1 MVFWYLLSSLK
12 LARALSFTLS
22 LSLALSLCLSLSYTH
37 THTHTHTLKS
47 MHTKIFGAYFDKGLG
62 FLCLVYLTA
71 LVRFPGENE
80 LTGPERSTTI
90 SIWIS
95 LRRI

>member
-1 MVFWYLLSSLK
+1 
-12 LARALSFTLS
+12 
-22 LSLALSLCLSLSYTH
+22 
-37 THTHTHTLKS
+37 
-47 MHTKIFGAYFDKGLG
+47 MHTKIFGADFDKGLG

-95 LRRI
+95 LRRILEKTHQDFKTDIYVERKKDISIWNKHIGKR